1 MTEDEWNALTS
12 AYKAMTEAQGPL
24 QAEYL
29 KRQNNPDFSGYIPEN
44 EMSSISPQYQD
55 AMSNWLTYA
64 EKYGIGKPP
73 LIGSSETTSSSTGA
87 YGTQNRQYTDLLSNS
102 PVSFERREPTIPK
115 INTRGYNVNPN
126 VNMGQKQVI
135 GQDPVTGRPLY
146 GNVSTEQTTLQG
158 GVSKEDADILYDAQG
173 NLLQPT
179 TEGAVD
185 SSGKSFVF
193 PEPIKAAY
201 EIDNNAYGGRRKRNR
216 YDHGGTHFS
225 LTSENRPITEGSLTN
240 QMLNHQFQ
248 DLEFANYSTNK
259 HTLGLNTPLGNR
271 PLDKTNWY
279 PNLNASVSLNNRQ
292 TRHGRPGTPN
302 SAGLD
307 VGYQIGDWES
317 KPGIEGDLNF
327 ELQNQKQLRNRNFT
341 TDNRVNLG
349 AQYVNNS
356 LEPYIGG
363 DFGLGYDFGNRRNPK
378 GNIKGGLNVRMPFR
392 NTKGVDLGYSSTGS
406 HRVLGRDRGF
416 DQIGS
421 GAMNISPYL
430 EGSYN
435 IGDNL
440 SLSGKAGYN
449 LLGSQPS
456 FEAGLK
462 YNIGNKMKK
471 NKKYSHGGPPPHPED
486 LDVVRNQSNKEVL
499 SKQLTSLN
507 NPNLIEN
514 TYVSED
520 TSDPYALFEK
530 IRSASIQ
537 ENAGNPSQL
546 NTTFLTK
553 AGVTPFNIRSEDY
566 SGEITGSGEKQV
578 YEEGNFNPYL
588 SNNPFQGPTAGSA
601 VPESIPTFPYGGQPQ
616 QQGGQGNEIM
626 QQVAQALQQ
635 GAPPEEIMGQLVQMG
650 MPEEQAQQ
658 IIGVVMQQ
666 VQGQGNVPQMGIG
679 GTVNQGID
687 AGVDL
692 FGGDSNSALWKGI
705 SGGVGAIVDAYTGD
719 YAGAAGQAGQVVS
732 AIGSTSKDEDVQKAT
747 NIVETG
753 TGLIDTFSNLKK
765 PEGEIIN
772 ESTVN
777 PSGMPDL
784 TNQDFFN
791 TGYSELGAE
800 TGQPAFNLGQDYKQL
815 PAAYGGRRRRA
826 TGGVEPMYNEAYE
839 EWNQSQIQDNIKDA
853 ETGDKVN
860 QATEGVV
867 GAIFPWFAAANMA
880 SDLGTSFLGAE
891 EINPNTGKKEFVEN
905 EGTRGWGSEA
915 ANVIKPVHEKV
926 IDEIASEDTNWGKV
940 AGDVLLPGIM
950 PFMENAGLKTAYG
963 GPRNPYAC
971 GGSKPM
977 LPYKR
982 AMGGPREDN
991 TNVYRGATHEQG
1003 GIPIGYDY
1011 GGKVNPNKIE
1021 VEGGEVSWIN
1031 PNGGEEYI
1039 FSDRIEFKSGGRTK
1053 RKK

>member
-12 AYKAMTEAQGPL
+12 AYSAMTEAQGPL

-29 KRQNNPDFSGYIPEN
+29 KRQNNPNFVGYIPEN

-64 EKYGIGKPP
+64 KKYGIGDPS
-73 LIGSSETTSSSTGA
+73 LIGSSETTGSSTGA
-87 YGTQNRQYTDLLSNS
+87 YGTQNAQYANLLSPGNS
-102 PVSFERREPTIPK
+102 PVTFQREEPTIPK

-146 GNVSTEQTTLQG
+146 SNVSTEQTTLQG
-158 GVSKEDADILYDAQG
+158 GVDPTDASIMYDEQG

-179 TEGAVD
+179 TGGAVGG
-185 SSGKSFVF
+185 SGESFVF
-193 PEPIKAAY
+193 PEAKDI
-201 EIDNNAYGGRRKRNR
+201 INNAYGGRR
-216 YDHGGTHFS
+216 
-225 LTSENRPITEGSLTN
+225 
-240 QMLNHQFQ
+240 
-248 DLEFANYSTNK
+248 
-259 HTLGLNTPLGNR
+259 
-271 PLDKTNWY
+271 
-279 PNLNASVSLNNRQ
+279 
-292 TRHGRPGTPN
+292 
-302 SAGLD
+302 
-307 VGYQIGDWES
+307 
-317 KPGIEGDLNF
+317 
-327 ELQNQKQLRNRNFT
+327 
-341 TDNRVNLG
+341 
-349 AQYVNNS
+349 
-356 LEPYIGG
+356 
-363 DFGLGYDFGNRRNPK
+363 
-378 GNIKGGLNVRMPFR
+378 
-392 NTKGVDLGYSSTGS
+392 
-406 HRVLGRDRGF
+406 
-416 DQIGS
+416 
-421 GAMNISPYL
+421 
-430 EGSYN
+430 
-435 IGDNL
+435 
-440 SLSGKAGYN
+440 
-449 LLGSQPS
+449 
-456 FEAGLK
+456 
-462 YNIGNKMKK
+462 K

-578 YEEGNFNPYL
+578 YEKGNFNPYL
-588 SNNPFQGPTAGSA
+588 SNNPFQGPTAGTG
-601 VPESIPTFPYGGQPQ
+601 VPEPMPTFPYGGQPQ
-616 QQGGQGNEIM
+616 QQGGQGDQIQQIIMAYAQISNQDPQTIM
-626 QQVAQALQQ
+626 QQLEQS
-635 GAPPEEIMGQLVQMG
+635 PPEQQ
-650 MPEEQAQQ
+650 QQ
-658 IIGVVMQQ
+658 IIQQMVMA
-666 VQGQGNVPQMGIG
+666 VQEGGQGNVPQMGIG
-679 GTVNQGID
+679 GTINQGID

-732 AIGSTSKDEDVQKAT
+732 AVGSTSKNEDVQKAT

-800 TGQPAFNLGQDYKQL
+800 TGQPAFSLGQNYKQL

-1021 VEGGEVSWIN
+1021 VENNEVSWIN

-1039 FSDRIEFKSGGRTK
+1039 FSDRIEFKSGGKTK